1 MSQQAKCNE
10 VFSRRFVLPNRRAEI
25 DAVQRQV
32 VEALQ
37 QRQYD
42 AESCFA
48 VRVALGEALAN
59 AFKHGNRDDAEK
71 AVTLECRIDATR
83 VTLEVE
89 DEGEGFD
96 PSSVPNPTES
106 ENLDIPSGRGIALMR
121 SYMTEVSFDPPGNRV
136 RLTYVR
142 PGDD

>member
-1 MSQQAKCNE
+1 MSQPAQGNE

-25 DAVQRQV
+25 EAVQRQV
-32 VEALQ
+32 MEALQ
-37 QRQYD
+37 QRRYD
-42 AESCFA
+42 TESCFA

-96 PSSVPNPTES
+96 PSSVPNPTEP

-121 SYMTEVSFDPPGNRV
+121 SYMTEVSFVPPGNRV
-136 RLTYVR
+136 RLTYER
-142 PGDD
+142 PE

>member
-1 MSQQAKCNE
+1 MSQRAACND
-10 VFSRRFVLPNRRAEI
+10 VFSRRSVLPNRRSEI
-25 DAVQRQV
+25 EAVQRQV
-32 VEALQ
+32 MEALE
-37 QRQYD
+37 QRRYD

-59 AFKHGNRDDAEK
+59 AFKHGNQDDAEK

-96 PSSVPNPTES
+96 PSSVPNPTEP
-106 ENLDIPSGRGIALMR
+106 ENLDIPSGRGIAMMR

>member
-1 MSQQAKCNE
+1 MSQRAQGNE

-25 DAVQRQV
+25 EAVQRQV

-37 QRQYD
+37 QRHYD
-42 AESCFA
+42 ADSCFA

-59 AFKHGNRDDAEK
+59 AFRHGNRDDADK
-71 AVTLECRIDATR
+71 AVTVECRVDSVR

-96 PSSVPNPTES
+96 PSTVPNPTEP
-106 ENLDIPSGRGIALMR
+106 ENLDIPSGRGLALMR
-121 SYMTEVSFDPPGNRV
+121 SYMTEVSFVPPGNRV

>member
-1 MSQQAKCNE
+1 MSQRAQCNE
-10 VFSRRFVLPNRRAEI
+10 VFSGRFVLPNRRAEI
-25 DAVQRQV
+25 EAVHRQV
-32 VEALQ
+32 VEALR

-59 AFKHGNRDDAEK
+59 AFKHGNQDHAEK

-96 PSSVPNPTES
+96 PSSIPNPTEP
-106 ENLDIPSGRGIALMR
+106 ENLDLPSGRGIAMMR

>member
-1 MSQQAKCNE
+1 MSQRAQGNE

-25 DAVQRQV
+25 EGVQRQV
-32 VEALQ
+32 VEALK
-37 QRQYD
+37 QRHYD

-48 VRVALGEALAN
+48 IRVALGEALAN
-59 AFKHGNRDDAEK
+59 AFKHGNTDDADK
-71 AVTLECRIDATR
+71 AVTVECRVDSKQ

-96 PSSVPNPTES
+96 PASVPNPIEP

-121 SYMTEVSFDPPGNRV
+121 SYMTEVSFVPPGNRV
-136 RLTYVR
+136 RLTYER
-142 PGDD
+142 PE

>member
-1 MSQQAKCNE
+1 MSQRAQCNE

-25 DAVQRQV
+25 EAAQRQV

-48 VRVALGEALAN
+48 VRVALSEALAN
-59 AFKHGNRDDAEK
+59 AFKHGNQDDPEK

-96 PSSVPNPTES
+96 PSSVPSPTEP
-106 ENLDIPSGRGIALMR
+106 ENLDIPAGRGLALMR

>member
-1 MSQQAKCNE
+1 MSQRARCNE

-25 DAVQRQV
+25 EAVQRQV

-37 QRQYD
+37 RRHYD

-59 AFKHGNRDDAEK
+59 AFKHGNKDDPQK
-71 AVTLECRIDATR
+71 AVTVECRVDATR

-96 PSSVPNPTES
+96 PSTVPNPTEP
-106 ENLDIPSGRGIALMR
+106 ENIDIPAGRGIALMR

-136 RLTYVR
+136 RLTYLR
-142 PGDD
+142 PGGE

>member
-1 MSQQAKCNE
+1 MSQRAQCNE

-25 DAVQRQV
+25 EAAQRQV

-59 AFKHGNRDDAEK
+59 AFKHGNQDDAEK

-96 PSSVPNPTES
+96 PSSIPNPTEP
-106 ENLDIPSGRGIALMR
+106 ENLDIPAGRGIAMMR
-121 SYMTEVSFDPPGNRV
+121 SYMTEVSFVPPGNRV